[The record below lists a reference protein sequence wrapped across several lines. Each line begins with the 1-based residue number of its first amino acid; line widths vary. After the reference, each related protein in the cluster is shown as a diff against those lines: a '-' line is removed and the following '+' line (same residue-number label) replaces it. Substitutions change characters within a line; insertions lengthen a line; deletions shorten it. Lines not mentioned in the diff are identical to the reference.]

1 MNRRENTVIALVM
14 KLIIEGERGYTYAKY
29 LSEHITALGFKK
41 TKQSILPYIN
51 LMKEL
56 GILEDTDNPLK
67 PYNVVKTKEELAVLM
82 YQYLPDLP
90 VQMTSEQL
98 SDKYLH
104 YKDGDRWYAG
114 DGI

>member
-1 MNRRENTVIALVM
+1 
-14 KLIIEGERGYTYAKY
+14 
-29 LSEHITALGFKK
+29 
-41 TKQSILPYIN
+41 
-51 LMKEL
+51 MKEL

-67 PYNVVKTKEELAVLM
+67 PYNIVKTKKEITVLM
-82 YQYLPDLP
+82 HQYLPNLL